1 VSGIQMM
8 LMAAGG
14 GVVNPLAGGTA
25 YSTAFD
31 TATAGWRFNN
41 DGTVSKRLQATFTT
55 DHNWFRPPGGTPGGS
70 YWARLT
76 VNSGTGPSGSAVGSW
91 IAISSVPQ
99 WTLSRSTNGTTT
111 GTYTIQIASDAA
123 GANILASGTYIV
135 TVFRDMV

>member
-1 VSGIQMM
+1 MSGIQMM

-31 TATAGWRFNN
+31 
-41 DGTVSKRLQATFTT
+41 FTT